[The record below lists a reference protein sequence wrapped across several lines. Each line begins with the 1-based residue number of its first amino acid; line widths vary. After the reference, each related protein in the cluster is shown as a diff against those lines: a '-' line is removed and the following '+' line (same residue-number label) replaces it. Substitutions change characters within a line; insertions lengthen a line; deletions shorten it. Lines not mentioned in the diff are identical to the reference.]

1 MRVALAS
8 FEGMVPQFADEDER
22 LLAALREAGVTA
34 EIEPWDAPGADWRAY
49 DGVIVRSTWDY
60 SWRRDEFVA
69 WAESVGERLHNAP
82 EVIRWNSDKRYVG
95 DLAAAGLP
103 VVETNYVEPGEE
115 PPELPDELVV
125 KPTLSAGGRDTGRF
139 SRATH
144 TDAQRL
150 IETIHR
156 SGRTAMIQPYLS
168 SVDERGETAVILL
181 NGEPSHA
188 LLKHA
193 VLRRDEVAPVRDDAI
208 GAAEVMYDPGLVVA
222 GGADDRQLELAA
234 RVVRNVH
241 ERTGYLPLYARV
253 DMVEG
258 EDGQPVLMEL
268 EAVEPNFY
276 FNISPGAAERVA
288 VAIAERVAS
297 GS

>member
-8 FEGMVPQFADEDER
+8 FDGMVAQFADEDER
-22 LLAALREAGVTA
+22 LLAALSDAGVTA
-34 EIEPWDAPGADWRAY
+34 AIVAWDEPDADWEAY

-69 WAESVGERLHNAP
+69 WAESVGDRLHNSPA
-82 EVIRWNSDKRYVG
+82 VIRWNSDKRYVG
-95 DLAAAGLP
+95 DIADAGLP
-103 VVETNYVEPGEE
+103 AVETTYLDPGDEV
-115 PPELPDELVV
+115 PELPGELVV

-139 SRATH
+139 SRETH
-144 TDAQRL
+144 ADARAL

-156 SGRTAMIQPYLS
+156 SGRTAMIQPYLG

-181 NGEPSHA
+181 DGEPSHV

-193 VLRRDEVAPVRDDAI
+193 VLRPDEVAPVRDDAI

-222 GGADDRQLELAA
+222 GSADDDELELA
-234 RVVRNVH
+234 REIVRQVH

-253 DMVEG
+253 DMVAG
-258 EDGQPVLMEL
+258 EDGRPVLMEL

-276 FNISPGAAERVA
+276 FNMSPGAAERVA
-288 VAIAERVAS
+288 TAIAERVGAA
-297 GS
+297 